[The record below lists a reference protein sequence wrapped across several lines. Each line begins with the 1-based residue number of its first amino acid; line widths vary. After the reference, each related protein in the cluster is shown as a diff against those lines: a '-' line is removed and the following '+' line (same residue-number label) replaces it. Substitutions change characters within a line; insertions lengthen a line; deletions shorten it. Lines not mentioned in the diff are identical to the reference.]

1 MKTRRILSFILVLM
15 IAASAIALVS
25 CAEKKTEAQPTTAAQ
40 TTPVEKTTAVEKTAE
55 TEETAGEQTTAAEST
70 TATADEKTTSHIT
83 FIVVDA
89 DGKETTFEIDTEEE
103 FLRGA
108 LEAKELIKGDESEY
122 GLMVNEVNGIKA
134 DYTADGAYWALYIG
148 EEYAMTGVDS
158 TPITDGQT
166 YRFVYTKA

>member
-1 MKTRRILSFILVLM
+1 MKTRRILSFILALM

-25 CAEKKTEAQPTTAAQ
+25 CAEKKTEAKPTTAAAQ
-40 TTPVEKTTAVEKTAE
+40 TTVK
-55 TEETAGEQTTAAEST
+55 EQTTANEQTTPEEQTTAEAQT

-83 FIVVDA
+83 FIVIDA
-89 DGKETTFEIDTEEE
+89 DGKETTFEIDTEQE

-108 LEAKELIKGDESEY
+108 LEEKELIKGDESEY

-148 EEYAMTGVDS
+148 EEYAMTGVDT

-166 YRFVYTKA
+166 YKFVYTKA

>member
-25 CAEKKTEAQPTTAAQ
+25 CAEKKTEAQPTAAAQ
-40 TTPVEKTTAVEKTAE
+40 TTPVEKTAA
-55 TEETAGEQTTAAEST
+55 TEETAEEQTTVAEST

-89 DGKETTFEIDTEEE
+89 EGKETTFEIDTEEE

-122 GLMVNEVNGIKA
+122 GLMVNEVNGIRA

-158 TPITDGQT
+158 TPITDGAT
-166 YRFVYTKA
+166 YKFVYTKA

>member
-25 CAEKKTEAQPTTAAQ
+25 CAEKKTEAQPTAAAQ
-40 TTPVEKTTAVEKTAE
+40 TTPVEKTAA
-55 TEETAGEQTTAAEST
+55 TEETAGEQTTVAEST

-89 DGKETTFEIDTEEE
+89 EGKETTFEIDTEEE

-134 DYTADGAYWALYIG
+134 DYTADCAYWALYIG
-148 EEYAMTGVDS
+148 EEYAMTGVDT

-166 YRFVYTKA
+166 YKFVYTKV